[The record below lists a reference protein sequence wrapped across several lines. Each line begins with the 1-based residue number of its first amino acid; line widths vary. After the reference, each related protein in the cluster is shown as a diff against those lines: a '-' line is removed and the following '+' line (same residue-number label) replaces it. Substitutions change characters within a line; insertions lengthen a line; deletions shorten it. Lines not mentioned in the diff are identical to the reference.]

1 MNKKGTRALASATV
15 VGLVLATVATGN
27 VKAAPGDV
35 NKVQGNDRYET
46 AANVA
51 KANWKD
57 GAKDV
62 IIASGNGY
70 ADSLSASVLAK
81 KLNAPIIL
89 TTAGE
94 LNSNAKSALQTLK
107 PENVYV
113 IGGNASV
120 SQAVRDGLKK
130 DYKVTELGGK
140 TRFETNLAVANHL
153 VDKLGVKADNVMV
166 VNGQDGFS
174 DALSAAPV
182 AAAKEQVLLIV
193 GRDASTADLAANFV
207 KKHNSKVTVIGTEG
221 VVPTAVYNK
230 LGASERVNGG
240 ADRFDTNLKIMEH
253 FKLNADNI
261 YVANATDGQNGY
273 ADALVAS
280 ALAGK
285 SGAPLVLVDTKDAQ
299 GTKNAI
305 KYIQDNKTDK
315 TEVSTVGGSGVM
327 PDEIVNEIETAVN
340 PELSAAEKAVK
351 AYEDA
356 KIGTSEEIAA
366 AKALKADAVKAV
378 DNVKDAAKKSAFEAR
393 IEAKDKAIK
402 DAEAKMEVSVES
414 VEATNLHQV
423 KVVFTSPVDADSA
436 EDVTNYEIGGKKLT
450 KDKGED
456 TDAIGVLQDDDK
468 TVILTLADEQEQHD
482 EVTVKVKKGVLSEDK
497 TKNIKE
503 YEKDVVF
510 KDLDEPKVSKVSVK
524 GNNKI
529 VVEFSEAVLV
539 NKVEGKDVDAKKEDA
554 AKKLADKFELN
565 GQSIQSLGYD
575 KDHSEVKDTLI
586 YGDKAYVNKVEFYFS
601 SALDSGKNELKVL
614 DGKKGDILYDAA
626 NFIVKEAKFDINVDK
641 VTSSPKIKSVKGGT
655 DGKIYIDFDRAMD
668 TKTAEKIGNY
678 LLNNGTGTLA
688 GKAELKENDTQVKIT
703 LDNSSLIKTGSN
715 TIEITD
721 KVKDAYGNKVD
732 KDTRLSFVAEKDEE
746 KPEVVLV
753 EAIDAET
760 IRVRFNEDVKYKH
773 AINKSNYELRDS
785 DGIRIDGD
793 IKDIVAAN
801 GTEDDTDVYDIKM
814 DKSKNLTGDK
824 YTLKIKNIADTS
836 DNVMDDYETEFKG
849 EDDEAPTVKGVAQNG
864 KKVIVRFSEKM
875 DRTSLRK
882 TENYRYIDSDDNDK
896 VKELPSKTTITVA
909 SDDKTVT
916 IEFPDSYENKV
927 GGLIVKSDVKD
938 VAGNKMDADHKADGF
953 KPLDAVQVKENS
965 MKVSR
970 ADDDVEVELVF
981 DAAVDKV
988 YKENFKFGKANKE
1001 TIIADSVR
1009 INGDKVTFKFNDG
1022 ANAKAIKACGSSLV
1036 VKTDTTGSDKPAAE
1050 DKSGKEIKIE
1060 DPVQVYDNLIAPE
1073 LDADEK
1079 DGYVG
1084 NTAWKV
1090 GVEGDKATIT
1100 IAFDTQI
1107 ANLKD
1112 AYLDDFKFM
1121 ADNTG
1126 DELEVNKVEVEDG
1139 NTLKYTFDEDINKLK
1154 DVKVITVKA
1163 DKDNIDVRTE
1173 KDLAKNDQKYKP
1185 TNDDIN
1191 GWKLKTG
1198 TAIND
1203 ALKAKAETDL
1213 TKAIEEA
1220 NAKKAG
1226 VEKSADGKDIEK
1238 TGKWV
1243 TEAEMT
1249 TFETAIK
1256 SATDA
1261 KESKDATAKSLN
1273 DAKTALDKAVE
1284 EFNKAIKDGTKE
1296 AAVNDTDSTLKTF
1309 AIAGEDVLALSN
1321 IDTTGAEKNFAD
1333 FTGDKVKGI
1342 AVKANSDKAKSVV
1355 VKVNN
1360 VVVDEAD
1367 LATKV
1372 LAENDVITV
1381 VVTAEDSTKTTTYTV
1396 TVVK

>member
-305 KYIQDNKTDK
+305 KYIADNKTDK

-378 DNVKDAAKKSAFEAR
+378 DNVKDATKKSAFEAR
-393 IEAKDKAIK
+393 IAAKDKVIK

-414 VEATNLHQV
+414 VEATNLNQV
-423 KVVFTSPVDADSA
+423 KVVFTQKVDEDAA
-436 EDVTNYEIGGKKLT
+436 EDVANYEVDGKKL
-450 KDKGED
+450 GEA
-456 TDAIGVLQDDDK
+456 DAKAVLQDDGR
-468 TVILTLADEQEQHD
+468 TVILTLADIQDQHD
-482 EVTVKVKKGVLSEDK
+482 EVTFKVKKGVLSEDK
-497 TKNIKE
+497 TKNVKE

-510 KDLDEPKVSKVSVK
+510 KDLDAPKVSKVSVK

-529 VVEFSEAVLV
+529 VVEFSEAVIV
-539 NKVEGKDVDAKKEDA
+539 DNVENEKDA
-554 AKKLADKFELN
+554 AKELADKFELN

-575 KDHSEVKDTLI
+575 KDKSEAKDTLI
-586 YGDKAYVNKVEFYFS
+586 DKANKKAYVNKVEFYFS

-614 DGKKGDILYDAA
+614 DGKKGEILYDAA
-626 NFIVKEAKFDINVDK
+626 GFIIKEAKFDVNIDK
-641 VTSSPKIKSVKGGT
+641 VTSSPKVKSVKGGT

-668 TKTAEKIGNY
+668 TDTAEEIKNY
-678 LLNNGTGTLA
+678 ILNNSSNVLD
-688 GKAELKENDTQVKIT
+688 GKVELKNDDTQIKIT
-703 LDNSSLIKTGSN
+703 LNNSSLIKTGSN

-732 KDTRLSFVAEKDEE
+732 KDTRISFNSEKDEE
-746 KPEVVLV
+746 KPEVVSV

-760 IRVRFNEDVKYKH
+760 IRVRFSEDVKYSN
-773 AINKSNYELRDS
+773 AINTSNYELRDS
-785 DGIRIDGD
+785 DGIRIDGTD
-793 IKDIVAAN
+793 IDKIEAAN
-801 GTEDDTDVYDIKM
+801 GLTDDDTDVYDIKM
-814 DKSKNLTGDK
+814 KTDKKLTGDK

-836 DNVMDDYETEFKG
+836 DNVMDDCETKFNG
-849 EDDEAPTVKGVAQNG
+849 EDDEAPTVKGVSRTT
-864 KKVIVRFSEKM
+864 KKVFVRFSEKM
-875 DRTSLRK
+875 DRASLRK
-882 TENYRYIDSDDNDK
+882 TENYRFIDEEGK
-896 VKELPSKTTITVA
+896 VKELPSKATITVA

-916 IEFPDSYENKV
+916 IEFPDAYEATNKIQ
-927 GGLIVKSDVKD
+927 GFIVKSDVKD
-938 VAGNKMDADHKADGF
+938 VAGNKMEADYRVDHKDGNF
-953 KPLDAVQVKENS
+953 GTLDNISVKENS

-970 ADDDVEVELVF
+970 NGDDVEVELVF
-981 DAAVDKV
+981 DAAVDTVDKDNV
-988 YKENFKFGKANKE
+988 IFAGQRAN
-1001 TIIADSVR
+1001 SVR

-1022 ANAKAIKACGSSLV
+1022 EGADAVKKAGAGLKAEIKAGS
-1036 VKTDTTGSDKPAAE
+1036 VKGKAGEAIAE
-1050 DKSGKEIKIE
+1050 KA
-1060 DPVQVYDNLIAPE
+1060 VQVYDNLIAPE
-1073 LDADEK
+1073 LDSKEE
-1079 DGYVG
+1079 DGYVD

-1090 GVEGDKATIT
+1090 AVDGDKATIT
-1100 IAFDTQI
+1100 ISFDTGI
-1107 ANLKD
+1107 ADLGK

-1126 DELEVNKVEVEDG
+1126 DELDVTNVEVKDG
-1139 NTLKYTFDEDINKLK
+1139 NTLKYTFKEDISKLK
-1154 DVKVITVKA
+1154 DVKAITVKA

-1173 KDLAKNDQKYKP
+1173 KDGAKNDLKYKP

-1203 ALKAKAETDL
+1203 ALKAKEEVATAKDAFDKEVAKYVEGSYTADSWKTFKAVVDAETAKVKAKDATKDTVNASTQAVKDAADKLVTVAAQELAEAKEGL
-1213 TKAIEEA
+1213 TKAIAEA
-1220 NAKKAG
+1220 NTAKAAVTESTDG
-1226 VEKSADGKDIEK
+1226 SDVEKTEKWATKDQI
-1238 TGKWV
+1238 
-1243 TEAEMT
+1243 T
-1249 TFETAIK
+1249 TFSDAIK
-1256 SATDA
+1256 VATTAFNKADATVESLTDA
-1261 KESKDATAKSLN
+1261 KTTLTEAT
-1273 DAKTALDKAVE
+1273 TA
-1284 EFNKAIKDGTKE
+1284 FNKLVQNGTK
-1296 AAVNDTDSTLKTF
+1296 
-1309 AIAGEDVLALSN
+1309 
-1321 IDTTGAEKNFAD
+1321 
-1333 FTGDKVKGI
+1333 
-1342 AVKANSDKAKSVV
+1342 
-1355 VKVNN
+1355 
-1360 VVVDEAD
+1360 
-1367 LATKV
+1367 
-1372 LAENDVITV
+1372 
-1381 VVTAEDSTKTTTYTV
+1381 
-1396 TVVK
+1396 

>member
-35 NKVQGNDRYET
+35 NKVQGKDRYET

-51 KANWKD
+51 KTNWKD

-94 LNSNAKSALQTLK
+94 LNSNAKSALETLK

-120 SQAVRDGLKK
+120 SEAVRNGLKK

-193 GRDASTADLAANFV
+193 GKDASTADLAANFV
-207 KKHNSKVTVIGTEG
+207 KKHSSKVTVIGTEG
-221 VVPTAVYNK
+221 VVPAAVYNK
-230 LGASERVNGG
+230 LGATERVNGG
-240 ADRFDTNLKIMEH
+240 ADRFDTNLNIMKH
-253 FKLNADNI
+253 FKLNADTM
-261 YVANATDGQNGY
+261 YVANATGDGY

-285 SGAPLVLVDTKDAQ
+285 SGAPLVLVDTKDSAS
-299 GTKNAI
+299 TKNAI
-305 KYIQDNKTDK
+305 KYIGDNKTDK

-378 DNVKDAAKKSAFEAR
+378 DGVKDATKKAAFEAR
-393 IEAKDKAIK
+393 IATKDKAIS
-402 DAEAKMEVSVES
+402 DAEAKMEVSVQS
-414 VEATNLHQV
+414 IDATNLNQV
-423 KVVFTSPVDADSA
+423 KVVFTQKVDEDAA
-436 EDVTNYEIGGKKLT
+436 EDVANYEIDGKKL
-450 KDKGED
+450 KEA
-456 TDAIGVLQDDDK
+456 DAKAVLQDDGR
-468 TVILTLADEQEQHD
+468 TVILTLADIQDQHD

-497 TKNIKE
+497 TKNVKE

-510 KDLDEPKVSKVSVK
+510 KDLDAPKVSKVSVK

-529 VVEFSEAVLV
+529 VVEFSEAVIV
-539 NKVEGKDVDAKKEDA
+539 NNVNNEKDA
-554 AKKLADKFELN
+554 AKELADKFELN

-575 KDHSEVKDTLI
+575 KDKSEAKDTLI
-586 YGDKAYVNKVEFYFS
+586 DKVNNKAYVNKVEFYFS

-614 DGKKGDILYDAA
+614 DGKKGEILYDAA
-626 NFIVKEAKFDINVDK
+626 GFIIKEAKFDVNIDK
-641 VTSSPKIKSVKGGT
+641 VTSSPKVKSVKGGT

-668 TKTAEKIGNY
+668 TDTAEEIKNY
-678 LLNNGTGTLA
+678 ILNNSSNVLD
-688 GKAELKENDTQVKIT
+688 GKAELKKDDTQIKIT
-703 LDNSSLIKTGSN
+703 LNNSSLIKTGSN

-732 KDTRLSFVAEKDEE
+732 KDTRISFNAEKDEE
-746 KPEVVLV
+746 KPEVVSV

-760 IRVRFNEDVKYKH
+760 IRVRFSEDVKYSN
-773 AINKSNYELRDS
+773 AINTSNYELRDS
-785 DGIRIDGD
+785 DGIRIDGTD
-793 IKDIVAAN
+793 IDKIEAAN
-801 GTEDDTDVYDIKM
+801 GSTSDTDVYDIKM
-814 DKSKNLTGDK
+814 KSGKKLTGDK

-836 DNVMDDYETEFKG
+836 DNVMEDSEIKFNG
-849 EDDEAPTVKGVAQNG
+849 EDDEAPTIKGISRTD
-864 KKVIVRFSEKM
+864 KKVFVRFSEKM
-875 DRTSLRK
+875 DRASLRQ
-882 TENYRYIDSDDNDK
+882 TENYKFIDEEGK
-896 VKELPSKTTITVA
+896 VKELPSKATITVA

-916 IEFPDSYENKV
+916 IEFPDAYKEADKIK
-927 GGLIVKSDVKD
+927 GFIVKSDVKD
-938 VAGNKMDADHKADGF
+938 VAGNKMEADYRVDGNF
-953 KPLDAVQVKENS
+953 GQLDDISVKENS

-970 ADDDVEVELVF
+970 NGDDVEVELVF
-981 DAAVDKV
+981 DAAVDTVDKEKV
-988 YKENFKFGKANKE
+988 IFAGQK
-1001 TIIADSVR
+1001 ADSVR
-1009 INGDKVTFKFNDG
+1009 INGEKVTFKFNDG
-1022 ANAKAIKACGSSLV
+1022 EGADAVKKASASLKATIEAGS
-1036 VKTDTTGSDKPAAE
+1036 VK
-1050 DKSGKEIKIE
+1050 GKAGEAIAVTE
-1060 DPVQVYDNLIAPE
+1060 VPVYDNLIAPE
-1073 LDADEK
+1073 LDSKEK
-1079 DGYVG
+1079 DGYVD

-1090 GVEGDKATIT
+1090 AVDGDKATIT
-1100 IAFDTQI
+1100 ISFDTGI
-1107 ANLKD
+1107 ADLGK

-1126 DELEVNKVEVEDG
+1126 DELEVNKVEVKDG
-1139 NTLKYTFDEDINKLK
+1139 NTLKYTFNEDISKLK
-1154 DVKVITVKA
+1154 DVKAITVKA

-1173 KDLAKNDQKYKP
+1173 KDGAKNDQKYKP

-1198 TAIND
+1198 TAISD
-1203 ALKAKAETDL
+1203 ALEAKEVIVAVDSKIEALPSVGDLKLVDEGKVKEADDAYKALTAEQKALVKSDNSTKL
-1213 TKAIEEA
+1213 TNLVSKM
-1220 NAKKAG
+1220 
-1226 VEKSADGKDIEK
+1226 ADMKTPAAAPAAVAD
-1238 TGKWV
+1238 TGKITGV
-1243 TEAEMT
+1243 
-1249 TFETAIK
+1249 
-1256 SATDA
+1256 
-1261 KESKDATAKSLN
+1261 DATMEYQKVGE
-1273 DAKTALDKAVE
+1273 TTW
-1284 EFNKAIKDGTKE
+1284 TKC
-1296 AAVNDTDSTLKTF
+1296 
-1309 AIAGEDVLALSN
+1309 
-1321 IDTTGAEKNFAD
+1321 TGAEIDGLTKD
-1333 FTGDKVKGI
+1333 DKYIVRI
-1342 AVKANSDKAKSVV
+1342 AATDI
-1355 VKVNN
+1355 KVASN
-1360 VVVDEAD
+1360 A
-1367 LATKV
+1367 
-1372 LAENDVITV
+1372 
-1381 VVTAEDSTKTTTYTV
+1381 TAELTIQ
-1396 TVVK
+1396 

>member
-62 IIASGNGY
+62 IIASGEGY

-120 SQAVRDGLKK
+120 SEAVRSGLKK

-193 GRDASTADLAANFV
+193 GRDASTADAAANFV

-221 VVPTAVYNK
+221 VVPAAVYNK

-240 ADRFDTNLKIMEH
+240 ADRFETNLNIMKH
-253 FKLNADNI
+253 FKLNADTM
-261 YVANATDGQNGY
+261 YVANATGQGY

-285 SGAPLVLVDTKDAQ
+285 SGAPLVLVDTKDSQ
-299 GTKNAI
+299 STKNAI
-305 KYIQDNKTDK
+305 KYIADNKTDK

-378 DNVKDAAKKSAFEAR
+378 DNVKDATKKSAFEAR
-393 IEAKDKAIK
+393 IAAKDKVIK

-414 VEATNLHQV
+414 VEATNLNQV
-423 KVVFTSPVDADSA
+423 KVVFTQKVDEDAA
-436 EDVTNYEIGGKKLT
+436 EDVTNYEVDGKKLA
-450 KDKGED
+450 KD
-456 TDAIGVLQDDDK
+456 DAKAVLQDDGR
-468 TVILTLADEQEQHD
+468 TAILTLADVQNQYD
-482 EVTVKVKKGVLSEDK
+482 EVTIKVKKGVLSEDK
-497 TKNIKE
+497 TKNVKE

-510 KDLDEPKVSKVSVK
+510 KDLDAPQVSKVSVK

-529 VVEFSEAVLV
+529 VVEFSEAVIV
-539 NKVEGKDVDAKKEDA
+539 DGVEDEKDA
-554 AKKLADKFELN
+554 AEQLADKFELN

-575 KDHSEVKDTLI
+575 KNKSEAKDTLI
-586 YGDKAYVNKVEFYFS
+586 VKDDKRAYVNKVEFYFS

-614 DGKKGDILYDAA
+614 DGEKGEKGKKAILCDAA
-626 NFIVKEAKFDINVDK
+626 GFIVKEAKFDVNIDK
-641 VTSSPKIKSVKGGT
+641 VTSNPKVKSIKGGT

-668 TKTAEKIGNY
+668 TDTAEEIKNY
-678 LLNNGTGTLA
+678 ILNNATGTLD
-688 GKAELKENDTQVKIT
+688 GKAELKKDDTQVKIT
-703 LDNSSLIKTGSN
+703 LNNSSLIKTGSN

-732 KDTRLSFVAEKDEE
+732 KDTRISFNAEKDEE
-746 KPEVVLV
+746 KPEVVSV
-753 EAIDAET
+753 EAIDSET
-760 IRVRFNEDVKYKH
+760 IRVRFNEDVKYRH
-773 AINKSNYELRDS
+773 ATNKSNYELRDS
-785 DGIRIDGD
+785 NGIRIDETD
-793 IKDIVAAN
+793 IDKIEAAN
-801 GTEDDTDVYDIKM
+801 GLTDDDTDVYDIKM
-814 DKSKNLTGDK
+814 KTDKKLTGDK

-836 DNVMDDYETEFKG
+836 DNVMDDCETKFNG
-849 EDDEAPTVKGVAQNG
+849 EDDEAPTVLGVSRTK
-864 KKVIVRFSEKM
+864 KKVFVRFSEKM
-875 DRTSLRK
+875 DRASLRK
-882 TENYRYIDSDDNDK
+882 TENYRFIDEEKK
-896 VKELPSKTTITVA
+896 VKELPSKATITVA

-916 IEFPDSYENKV
+916 IEFPDAYEGATKIQ
-927 GGLIVKSDVKD
+927 GFIVKSDVKD
-938 VAGNKMDADHKADGF
+938 VAGNKMEADYRVDQDKDGNF
-953 KPLDAVQVKENS
+953 DTLDNISVKENS

-970 ADDDVEVELVF
+970 NGDDVEVELVF
-981 DAAVDKV
+981 DAAVDTVDKDKV
-988 YKENFKFGKANKE
+988 IFAGQKAN
-1001 TIIADSVR
+1001 SVR

-1022 ANAKAIKACGSSLV
+1022 EGADAVKKAGAHLKAEIQADSVKGKAGEAIAAK
-1036 VKTDTTGSDKPAAE
+1036 E
-1050 DKSGKEIKIE
+1050 
-1060 DPVQVYDNLIAPE
+1060 VQVYDNLIAPE
-1073 LDADEK
+1073 LNPDEK

-1084 NTAWKV
+1084 NTDKDKADSWKV
-1090 GVEGDKATIT
+1090 AVKDDKATIT
-1100 IAFDTQI
+1100 ISFDTQI
-1107 ANLKD
+1107 ADLGK
-1112 AYLDDFKFM
+1112 AYADDFKFM

-1126 DELEVNKVEVEDG
+1126 NELDLDDEIAPLVNE
-1139 NTLKYTFDEDINKLK
+1139 NTITYTFKDINELK
-1154 DVKVITVKA
+1154 GVKTITIKA
-1163 DKDNIDVRTE
+1163 DKDNVDVRTK
-1173 KDLAKNDQKYKP
+1173 KDLANNDQKYKP

-1191 GWKLKTG
+1191 GWKLKAG
-1198 TAIND
+1198 TAIDD
-1203 ALKAKAETDL
+1203 ALKAK
-1213 TKAIEEA
+1213 EEVA
-1220 NAKKAG
+1220 KAKKAFNDK
-1226 VEKSADGKDIEK
+1226 VAEYQK
-1238 TGKWV
+1238 
-1243 TEAEMT
+1243 EAY
-1249 TFETAIK
+1249 
-1256 SATDA
+1256 TDA
-1261 KESKDATAKSLN
+1261 SWA
-1273 DAKTALDKAVE
+1273 
-1284 EFNKAIKDGTKE
+1284 EFQKVVVAQTEIVNKATTVDAVTAAQDEVAKAAAKLETKE
-1296 AAVNDTDSTLKTF
+1296 AAEKQAAIGTANQKIAAIPAADDIDAGNKDDAEAKVAEAEAAVNAAKDK
-1309 AIAGEDVLALSN
+1309 
-1321 IDTTGAEKNFAD
+1321 GAQNSD
-1333 FTGDKVKGI
+1333 FTNYEKIQAAKDKI
-1342 AVKANSDKAKSVV
+1342 AT
-1355 VKVNN
+1355 
-1360 VVVDEAD
+1360 
-1367 LATKV
+1367 L
-1372 LAENDVITV
+1372 
-1381 VVTAEDSTKTTTYTV
+1381 
-1396 TVVK
+1396 

>member
-62 IIASGNGY
+62 IIASGEGY

-120 SQAVRDGLKK
+120 SEAVRSGLKK

-193 GRDASTADLAANFV
+193 GRDASTADAAANFV

-221 VVPTAVYNK
+221 VVPAAVYNK

-240 ADRFDTNLKIMEH
+240 ADRFETNLNIMKH
-253 FKLNADNI
+253 FKLNADTM
-261 YVANATDGQNGY
+261 YVANATGQGY

-285 SGAPLVLVDTKDAQ
+285 SGAPLVLVDTKDSQ
-299 GTKNAI
+299 STKNAI
-305 KYIQDNKTDK
+305 KYIADNKTDK

-351 AYEDA
+351 AYEDG
-356 KIGTSEEIAA
+356 KIGTAEEIAA
-366 AKALKADAVKAV
+366 TKALKADAVKAV

-414 VEATNLHQV
+414 VDAINLNQV
-423 KVVFTSPVDADSA
+423 KVVFTSPVDSDSA

-450 KDKGED
+450 KDKNED
-456 TDAIGVLQDDDK
+456 TDAIGVLQDDDR

-539 NKVEGKDVDAKKEDA
+539 NKVEGNDVDEKKEDA

-575 KDHSEVKDTLI
+575 KENSEVKDTLI

-614 DGKKGDILYDAA
+614 EGKKGDILYDAA

-678 LLNNGTGTLA
+678 VLNNGTGTLA

-773 AINKSNYELRDS
+773 AINESNYELRDS

-793 IKDIVAAN
+793 IKEIVAAN

-814 DKSKNLTGDK
+814 KKGKNLTGDK

-836 DNVMDDYETEFKG
+836 DNVMDDCETEFKG

-938 VAGNKMDADHKADGF
+938 VAGNKMEADHRADGF
-953 KPLDAVQVKENS
+953 KELDAVKVKENS

-988 YKENFKFGKANKE
+988 YKENFKFGKAKNE

-1050 DKSGKEIKIE
+1050 DKSGQAIKIE
-1060 DPVQVYDNLIAPE
+1060 NPVKVYDNLIAPE

-1100 IAFDTQI
+1100 ISFDTEI
-1107 ANLKD
+1107 AKLGD

-1126 DELEVNKVEVEDG
+1126 DEFEVNKVEVKDG
-1139 NTLKYTFDEDINKLK
+1139 NTLKYTFNEDISKFK
-1154 DVKVITVKA
+1154 DIKAITVKA

-1173 KDLAKNDQKYKP
+1173 KDGAKNDQKYKP

-1191 GWKLKTG
+1191 GWKLNN
-1198 TAIND
+1198 IDD
-1203 ALKAKAETDL
+1203 ALTKKAAEKAAEKVALAKIDAYADSNKNTAPTVEDY
-1213 TKAIEEA
+1213 KA
-1220 NAKKAG
+1220 AG
-1226 VEKSADGKDIEK
+1226 VEKVTAENLAKVNEAVEAKAKGEANTTEKIQDIVDKVVAADAEAQAKAAAQKGLEDKIAAAKKASEGKVEGDVQGNQVAGSK
-1238 TGKWV
+1238 
-1243 TEAEMT
+1243 
-1249 TFETAIK
+1249 AI
-1256 SATDA
+1256 
-1261 KESKDATAKSLN
+1261 
-1273 DAKTALDKAVE
+1273 LDKAIE
-1284 EFNKAIKDGTKE
+1284 KAQEVLDDKSSTTQQLEDATGTLNTAIE
-1296 AAVNDTDSTLKTF
+1296 TYNAAVV
-1309 AIAGEDVLALSN
+1309 A
-1321 IDTTGAEKNFAD
+1321 
-1333 FTGDKVKGI
+1333 
-1342 AVKANSDKAKSVV
+1342 
-1355 VKVNN
+1355 
-1360 VVVDEAD
+1360 
-1367 LATKV
+1367 
-1372 LAENDVITV
+1372 
-1381 VVTAEDSTKTTTYTV
+1381 
-1396 TVVK
+1396 

>member
-62 IIASGNGY
+62 IIASGEGY

-120 SQAVRDGLKK
+120 SEAVRSGLKK

-193 GRDASTADLAANFV
+193 GRDASTADAAANFV

-221 VVPTAVYNK
+221 VVPAAVYNK

-305 KYIQDNKTDK
+305 KYIADNKTDK

-356 KIGTSEEIAA
+356 KIGTSEEITA
-366 AKALKADAVKAV
+366 AKALKSDAVKAV
-378 DNVKDAAKKSAFEAR
+378 DNVKDATKKSAFEAR
-393 IEAKDKAIK
+393 IAAKDKAIK

-414 VEATNLHQV
+414 VEATNLNQV
-423 KVVFTSPVDADSA
+423 KVVFTSKVDEDAA

-450 KDKGED
+450 ED
-456 TDAIGVLQDDDK
+456 DAIAVLQDDGR
-468 TVILTLADEQEQHD
+468 TVVLTLADVQDQYD
-482 EVTVKVKKGVLSEDK
+482 EVTVKVKKGILSEDK
-497 TKNIKE
+497 SKNIKE
-503 YEKDVVF
+503 YEKDVTF
-510 KDLDEPKVSKVSVK
+510 KDLDAPKVSKVSVK

-529 VVEFSEAVLV
+529 VVEFSEAVI
-539 NKVEGKDVDAKKEDA
+539 VDNVQNEKEA
-554 AKKLADKFELN
+554 AKELADKFELN

-575 KDHSEVKDTLI
+575 VYNSEAKDTLI
-586 YGDKAYVNKVEFYFS
+586 VKNDKRAYVNKIEFYFS

-614 DGKKGDILYDAA
+614 DGQKVENGKNAILCDAA
-626 NFIVKEAKFDINVDK
+626 GFTVKEAKFDINIDK
-641 VTSSPKIKSVKGGT
+641 VTSSPKVKSIKGGT
-655 DGKIYIDFDRAMD
+655 DGKIYIDFDRPMD
-668 TKTAEKIGNY
+668 TDTAKNITY
-678 LLNNGTGTLA
+678 YKLNNNSLTVNDIVKDDGI
-688 GKAELKENDTQVKIT
+688 ELKNDDTQVKIT
-703 LDNSSLIKTGSN
+703 LKNSSLIKTGAN

-721 KVKDAYGNKVD
+721 KVKDSYGNKVD
-732 KDTRLSFVAEKDEE
+732 KDTRISFNAEKDEE
-746 KPEVVLV
+746 KPEVVNV
-753 EAIDAET
+753 EAIDSET
-760 IRVRFNEDVKYKH
+760 IRVKFNKDVKNSN
-773 AINKSNYELRDS
+773 ATNKSNYELRDS
-785 DGIRIDGD
+785 NGIRIDGD
-793 IKDIVAAN
+793 INKVEAAN
-801 GTEDDTDVYDIKM
+801 KSTGDTNVYDIKM
-814 DKSKNLTGDK
+814 DEKLTGDK
-824 YTLKIKNIADTS
+824 YTLKVKNIADTS

-849 EDDEAPTVKGVAQNG
+849 EDDEAPTVLGVSRNAE
-864 KKVIVRFSEKM
+864 KVFVRFSEKM
-875 DRTSLRK
+875 DRASLRK
-882 TENYRYIDSDDNDK
+882 TENYRFRDEDKK
-896 VKELPSKTTITVA
+896 VKELPSKATITVA
-909 SDDKTVT
+909 PDDKTVT
-916 IEFPDSYENKV
+916 IEFPSSYKDDTKIQ
-927 GGLIVKSDVKD
+927 GFIVKSDVKD
-938 VAGNKMDADHKADGF
+938 VAGNKMEADHDNMEGKLTIGL
-953 KPLDAVQVKENS
+953 KSNS
-965 MKVSR
+965 MKVKR
-970 ADDDVEVELVF
+970 AGDDVEVELVF
-981 DAAVDKV
+981 NAAVNDVK
-988 YKENFKFGKANKE
+988 KENIKFSGE
-1001 TIIADSVR
+1001 EADSVK
-1009 INGDKVTFKFNDG
+1009 INGDKVTFKFNDSTDK
-1022 ANAKAIKACGSSLV
+1022 AKKIKKAGTDLEV
-1036 VKTDTTGSDKPAAE
+1036 VI
-1050 DKSGKEIKIE
+1050 GK
-1060 DPVQVYDNLIAPE
+1060 DAVAPE

-1079 DGYVG
+1079 DGYAKGFEVKAE
-1084 NTAWKV
+1084 NNN
-1090 GVEGDKATIT
+1090 ATIT

-1107 ANLKD
+1107 AELGN
-1112 AYLDDFKFM
+1112 AYVDDFKFI
-1121 ADNTG
+1121 ADTG
-1126 DELEVNKVEVEDG
+1126 SELEVKD
-1139 NTLKYTFDEDINKLK
+1139 KKD
-1154 DVKVITVKA
+1154 DVKVVGNTITYTFKDIAELDGVKSITVKA
-1163 DKDNIDVRTE
+1163 DKNNIDVRTK
-1173 KDLAKNDQKYKP
+1173 KDRAGNEQRYVP

-1191 GWKLKTG
+1191 GWKLEIGDDVKKAIAEKDEAKKNLI
-1198 TAIND
+1198 TAIEN
-1203 ALKAKAETDL
+1203 ATKEAKEAVVGTEVGNYAKADVDNFNTAIAEAKKVADKEGATKAELD
-1213 TKAIEEA
+1213 KAIEDLA
-1220 NAKKAG
+1220 NAKTQFESKALKPAATEVTVEAGSVAGATAGDKKITGLTAGTKYAVTVDG
-1226 VEKSADGKDIEK
+1226 VKKGVKADGTLGDQAEAAAL
-1238 TGKWV
+1238 TG
-1243 TEAEMT
+1243 TE
-1249 TFETAIK
+1249 IIGL
-1256 SATDA
+1256 D
-1261 KESKDATAKSLN
+1261 N
-1273 DAKTALDKAVE
+1273 AKTYKVE
-1284 EFNKAIKDGTKE
+1284 IVA
-1296 AAVNDTDSTLKTF
+1296 
-1309 AIAGEDVLALSN
+1309 
-1321 IDTTGAEKNFAD
+1321 
-1333 FTGDKVKGI
+1333 
-1342 AVKANSDKAKSVV
+1342 
-1355 VKVNN
+1355 
-1360 VVVDEAD
+1360 
-1367 LATKV
+1367 
-1372 LAENDVITV
+1372 
-1381 VVTAEDSTKTTTYTV
+1381 
-1396 TVVK
+1396 

>member
-62 IIASGNGY
+62 IIASGEGY

-120 SQAVRDGLKK
+120 SEAVRSGLKK

-193 GRDASTADLAANFV
+193 GRDASTADAAANFV

-221 VVPTAVYNK
+221 VVPKAVYDK

-240 ADRFDTNLKIMEH
+240 ADRFATNLNIMKH
-253 FKLNADNI
+253 FKLNADTM
-261 YVANATDGQNGY
+261 YVANATGQGY

-280 ALAGK
+280 ALAGR
-285 SGAPLVLVDTKDAQ
+285 SGAPLVLVDTKDSES
-299 GTKNAI
+299 TKNAI
-305 KYIQDNKTDK
+305 KYIADNKTDK

-327 PDEIVNEIETAVN
+327 PDEIVNEIEYAVN
-340 PELSAAEKAVK
+340 PVLSAAEKAVK

-366 AKALKADAVKAV
+366 AKTLRADAVKAV

-414 VEATNLHQV
+414 VEAINLNQV
-423 KVVFTSPVDADSA
+423 KVVFTSPVDSDSA

-450 KDKGED
+450 KDKDED
-456 TDAIGVLQDDDK
+456 TDAIGVLQDDDR

-539 NKVEGKDVDAKKEDA
+539 NKVEGNDVDEKKEDA

-575 KDHSEVKDTLI
+575 KDNSEVKDTLI

-614 DGKKGDILYDAA
+614 EGKKGDILYDAG

-678 LLNNGTGTLA
+678 VLNNGTGTLA

-773 AINKSNYELRDS
+773 AINESNYELRDS

-793 IKDIVAAN
+793 IKEIVAAN

-814 DKSKNLTGDK
+814 GKGKNLTGDK

-916 IEFPDSYENKV
+916 IEFPDSYEDKV

-1022 ANAKAIKACGSSLV
+1022 ANAKAIKACGFSLV

-1367 LATKV
+1367 LTTKV

>member
-305 KYIQDNKTDK
+305 KYIADNKTDK

-366 AKALKADAVKAV
+366 AKALKVDAVKAV
-378 DNVKDAAKKSAFEAR
+378 DNVKDATKKSAFEAR
-393 IEAKDKAIK
+393 IAAKDKVIK

-414 VEATNLHQV
+414 VEATNLNQV
-423 KVVFTSPVDADSA
+423 KVTFTSKVDEDAA
-436 EDVTNYEIGGKKLT
+436 EDVANYEVDGKKL
-450 KDKGED
+450 GEA
-456 TDAIGVLQDDDK
+456 DAKAVLQDDGR
-468 TVILTLADEQEQHD
+468 TVILTLADIQDQHD
-482 EVTVKVKKGVLSEDK
+482 EVTFKVKKGVLSEDK
-497 TKNIKE
+497 TKNVKE

-510 KDLDEPKVSKVSVK
+510 KDLDAPKVSKVSVK

-529 VVEFSEAVLV
+529 VVEFSEAVIV
-539 NKVEGKDVDAKKEDA
+539 DNVENEKDA
-554 AKKLADKFELN
+554 AKELADKFELN

-575 KDHSEVKDTLI
+575 KDKSEAKDTLI
-586 YGDKAYVNKVEFYFS
+586 DKANKKAYVNKVEFYFS

-614 DGKKGDILYDAA
+614 DGKKGEILYDAA
-626 NFIVKEAKFDINVDK
+626 GFIIKEAKFDVNIDK
-641 VTSSPKIKSVKGGT
+641 VTSSPKVKSVKGGT

-668 TKTAEKIGNY
+668 TDTAEEIKNY
-678 LLNNGTGTLA
+678 ILNNSSNVLD
-688 GKAELKENDTQVKIT
+688 GKVELKNDDTQIKIT
-703 LDNSSLIKTGSN
+703 LNNSSLIKTGSN

-732 KDTRLSFVAEKDEE
+732 KDTRISFNSEKDEE
-746 KPEVVLV
+746 KPEVVSV

-760 IRVRFNEDVKYKH
+760 IRVRFSEDVKYSN
-773 AINKSNYELRDS
+773 AINTSNYELRDS
-785 DGIRIDGD
+785 DGIRIDGTD
-793 IKDIVAAN
+793 IDKIEAAN
-801 GTEDDTDVYDIKM
+801 GSTSDTDVYDIKM
-814 DKSKNLTGDK
+814 KSGKKLTGDK

-836 DNVMDDYETEFKG
+836 DNVMEDSETKFNG
-849 EDDEAPTVKGVAQNG
+849 EDDEAPTVKGVSRTT
-864 KKVIVRFSEKM
+864 KKVFVRFSEKM
-875 DRTSLRK
+875 DRASLRK
-882 TENYRYIDSDDNDK
+882 TENYRFIDEEGK
-896 VKELPSKTTITVA
+896 VKELPSKATITVA

-916 IEFPDSYENKV
+916 IEFPDAYEATNKIQ
-927 GGLIVKSDVKD
+927 GFIVKSDVKD
-938 VAGNKMDADHKADGF
+938 VAGNKMEADYRVDHKDGNF
-953 KPLDAVQVKENS
+953 GTLDNISVKENS

-970 ADDDVEVELVF
+970 NGDDVEVELVF
-981 DAAVDKV
+981 DAAVDTVDKDNV
-988 YKENFKFGKANKE
+988 IFAGQKAN
-1001 TIIADSVR
+1001 SVR

-1022 ANAKAIKACGSSLV
+1022 EGADAVKKAGAGLKAEIKAGS
-1036 VKTDTTGSDKPAAE
+1036 VKGKAGEAIAE
-1050 DKSGKEIKIE
+1050 KA
-1060 DPVQVYDNLIAPE
+1060 VQVYDNLIAPE
-1073 LDADEK
+1073 LDSKEE
-1079 DGYVG
+1079 DGYVD

-1090 GVEGDKATIT
+1090 AVDGDKATIT
-1100 IAFDTQI
+1100 ISFDTGI
-1107 ANLKD
+1107 ADLGK

-1126 DELEVNKVEVEDG
+1126 DELDVTNVEVKDG
-1139 NTLKYTFDEDINKLK
+1139 NTLKYTFKEDISKLK
-1154 DVKVITVKA
+1154 DVKAITVKA

-1173 KDLAKNDQKYKP
+1173 KDGAKNDQKYKP

-1191 GWKLKTG
+1191 GWKLKAG

-1203 ALKAKAETDL
+1203 ALKAKEEVATAKDAFDKEVAKYVEGSYTADSWKTFKAVVDAETAKVKAKDATKDTVNASTQAVKDAADKLVTVAAQELAEAKEGL
-1213 TKAIEEA
+1213 TKAIAEA
-1220 NAKKAG
+1220 NTAKAAVTESTDG
-1226 VEKSADGKDIEK
+1226 SDVEKTEKWATKDQI
-1238 TGKWV
+1238 
-1243 TEAEMT
+1243 T
-1249 TFETAIK
+1249 TFSDAIK
-1256 SATDA
+1256 VATTAFNKADATVESLTDA
-1261 KESKDATAKSLN
+1261 KTTLTEAT
-1273 DAKTALDKAVE
+1273 TA
-1284 EFNKAIKDGTKE
+1284 FNKLVQNGTK
-1296 AAVNDTDSTLKTF
+1296 
-1309 AIAGEDVLALSN
+1309 
-1321 IDTTGAEKNFAD
+1321 
-1333 FTGDKVKGI
+1333 
-1342 AVKANSDKAKSVV
+1342 
-1355 VKVNN
+1355 
-1360 VVVDEAD
+1360 
-1367 LATKV
+1367 
-1372 LAENDVITV
+1372 
-1381 VVTAEDSTKTTTYTV
+1381 
-1396 TVVK
+1396 

>member
-193 GRDASTADLAANFV
+193 GRDASTADAAANFV

-240 ADRFDTNLKIMEH
+240 ADRFDTNIKIMEH

-305 KYIQDNKTDK
+305 KYIADNKTDK

-356 KIGTSEEIAA
+356 KIGTSDEIAA

-378 DNVKDAAKKSAFEAR
+378 DNVKDATKKSAFEAR
-393 IEAKDKAIK
+393 IAAKDKAIK

-414 VEATNLHQV
+414 VEATNLNQV
-423 KVVFTSPVDADSA
+423 KVVFTQKVDEDAA
-436 EDVTNYEIGGKKLT
+436 EDVTNYEVDGKKLA
-450 KDKGED
+450 KD
-456 TDAIGVLQDDDK
+456 DAKAVLQDDGR
-468 TVILTLADEQEQHD
+468 TAILTLADVQNQYD
-482 EVTVKVKKGVLSEDK
+482 EVTIKVKKGVLSEDK
-497 TKNIKE
+497 TKNVKE

-510 KDLDEPKVSKVSVK
+510 KDLDAPQVSKVSVK

-529 VVEFSEAVLV
+529 VVEFSEAVIV
-539 NKVEGKDVDAKKEDA
+539 DGVEDEKDA
-554 AKKLADKFELN
+554 AEQLADKFELN

-575 KDHSEVKDTLI
+575 KNKSEAKDTLI
-586 YGDKAYVNKVEFYFS
+586 VKDDKRAYVNKVEFYFS

-614 DGKKGDILYDAA
+614 DGEKGEKGKKAILCDAA
-626 NFIVKEAKFDINVDK
+626 GFIVKEAKFDVNIDK
-641 VTSSPKIKSVKGGT
+641 VTSNPKVKSIKGGT

-668 TKTAEKIGNY
+668 TDTAEEIKNY
-678 LLNNGTGTLA
+678 ILNNATGTLD
-688 GKAELKENDTQVKIT
+688 GKAELKKDDTQVKIT
-703 LDNSSLIKTGSN
+703 LNNSSLIKTGSN

-732 KDTRLSFVAEKDEE
+732 KDTRISFNAEKDEE
-746 KPEVVLV
+746 KPEVVSV
-753 EAIDAET
+753 EAIDSET
-760 IRVRFNEDVKYKH
+760 IRVRFNEDVKYRH
-773 AINKSNYELRDS
+773 ATNKSNYELRDS
-785 DGIRIDGD
+785 NGIRIDETD
-793 IKDIVAAN
+793 IDKIEAAN
-801 GTEDDTDVYDIKM
+801 GLTDDDTDVYDIKM
-814 DKSKNLTGDK
+814 KTDKKLTGDK

-836 DNVMDDYETEFKG
+836 DNVMDDCETKFNG
-849 EDDEAPTVKGVAQNG
+849 EDDEAPTVLGVSRTK
-864 KKVIVRFSEKM
+864 KKVFVRFSEKM
-875 DRTSLRK
+875 DRASLRK
-882 TENYRYIDSDDNDK
+882 TENYRFIDEEKK
-896 VKELPSKTTITVA
+896 VKELPSKATITVA

-916 IEFPDSYENKV
+916 IEFPDAYEGATKIQ
-927 GGLIVKSDVKD
+927 GFIVKSDVKD
-938 VAGNKMDADHKADGF
+938 VAGNKMEADYRVDQDKDGNF
-953 KPLDAVQVKENS
+953 DTLDNISVKENS

-970 ADDDVEVELVF
+970 NGDDVEVELVF
-981 DAAVDKV
+981 DAAVDTVDKDKV
-988 YKENFKFGKANKE
+988 IFAGQKAN
-1001 TIIADSVR
+1001 SVR

-1022 ANAKAIKACGSSLV
+1022 EGADAVKKAGAHLKAEIQADSVKGKAGEAIAAK
-1036 VKTDTTGSDKPAAE
+1036 E
-1050 DKSGKEIKIE
+1050 
-1060 DPVQVYDNLIAPE
+1060 VQVYDNLIAPE

-1090 GVEGDKATIT
+1090 GVEKVGAEGDKATIT
-1100 IAFDTQI
+1100 ISFDTEI
-1107 ANLKD
+1107 AKLGD

-1126 DELEVNKVEVEDG
+1126 DELEVNKVEVKDG
-1139 NTLKYTFDEDINKLK
+1139 NTLKYTFDKDINELK

-1203 ALKAKAETDL
+1203 ALKGKAETDL

-1220 NAKKAG
+1220 NTKKAG

-1238 TGKWV
+1238 TKKWV

-1296 AAVNDTDSTLKTF
+1296 APAKDTDSKLKTF
-1309 AIAGEDVLALSN
+1309 TIAGEDVLALSN

-1342 AVKANSDKAKSVV
+1342 AVEANSNKAKSIV
-1355 VKVNN
+1355 VKVNGTE
-1360 VVVDEAD
+1360 VKSDE
-1367 LATKV
+1367 LAEKV
-1372 LAENDVITV
+1372 LGENDVITV

>member
-62 IIASGNGY
+62 IIASGEGY

-120 SQAVRDGLKK
+120 SEAVRSGLKK

-193 GRDASTADLAANFV
+193 GRDASTADAAANFV

-221 VVPTAVYNK
+221 VVPAAVYNK

-240 ADRFDTNLKIMEH
+240 ADRFETNLNIMKH
-253 FKLNADNI
+253 FKLNADTM
-261 YVANATDGQNGY
+261 YVANATGQGY

-285 SGAPLVLVDTKDAQ
+285 SGAPLVLVDTKDSES
-299 GTKNAI
+299 TKNAI
-305 KYIQDNKTDK
+305 KYIADNKTDK

-351 AYEDA
+351 AYEDG
-356 KIGTSEEIAA
+356 KIGTAEEIAA
-366 AKALKADAVKAV
+366 TKALKADAVKAV

-414 VEATNLHQV
+414 VDAINLNQV
-423 KVVFTSPVDADSA
+423 KVVFTSPVDSDSA

-450 KDKGED
+450 KDKDED
-456 TDAIGVLQDDDK
+456 TDAIGVLQDDDR

-539 NKVEGKDVDAKKEDA
+539 NKVEGNDVDEKKEDA

-575 KDHSEVKDTLI
+575 KDNSEVKDTLI

-614 DGKKGDILYDAA
+614 EGKKGDILYDAA

-678 LLNNGTGTLA
+678 VLNNGTGTLA

-773 AINKSNYELRDS
+773 AINESNYELRDS

-793 IKDIVAAN
+793 IKEIVAAN

-814 DKSKNLTGDK
+814 KKGKNLTGDK

-916 IEFPDSYENKV
+916 IEFPDSYEDKV

-938 VAGNKMDADHKADGF
+938 VAGNKMEADHRADGF
-953 KPLDAVQVKENS
+953 KELDAVKVKENS

-988 YKENFKFGKANKE
+988 YKENFKFGKANNE

-1050 DKSGKEIKIE
+1050 DKSGQAIKIE
-1060 DPVQVYDNLIAPE
+1060 NPVKVYDNLIAPE

-1100 IAFDTQI
+1100 ISFDTEI
-1107 ANLKD
+1107 AKLGD

-1126 DELEVNKVEVEDG
+1126 DEFEVNKVEVKNG
-1139 NTLKYTFDEDINKLK
+1139 NTLEYTFDEDISKFK
-1154 DVKVITVKA
+1154 DIKAITVKA

-1173 KDLAKNDQKYKP
+1173 KDGAKNDQKYKP

-1191 GWKLKTG
+1191 GWKLNN
-1198 TAIND
+1198 IDD
-1203 ALKAKAETDL
+1203 ALTKKAAEKAAEKVALAKIDAYADSNKNTAPTVEDY
-1213 TKAIEEA
+1213 KA
-1220 NAKKAG
+1220 AG
-1226 VEKSADGKDIEK
+1226 VEKVTAGNLAKVNEAVEAKAKGEANTTEKIQAIVDKVVAAEDEAQAKAAALQGLKDKIAEVATVEAGKNEGTASGDQVVGSK
-1238 TGKWV
+1238 
-1243 TEAEMT
+1243 EALENAKKEAQKVLDNESST
-1249 TFETAIK
+1249 TQQL
-1256 SATDA
+1256 
-1261 KESKDATAKSLN
+1261 KDATDTLN
-1273 DAKTALDKAVE
+1273 TAIE
-1284 EFNKAIKDGTKE
+1284 TYN
-1296 AAVNDTDSTLKTF
+1296 AAVV
-1309 AIAGEDVLALSN
+1309 A
-1321 IDTTGAEKNFAD
+1321 
-1333 FTGDKVKGI
+1333 
-1342 AVKANSDKAKSVV
+1342 
-1355 VKVNN
+1355 
-1360 VVVDEAD
+1360 
-1367 LATKV
+1367 
-1372 LAENDVITV
+1372 
-1381 VVTAEDSTKTTTYTV
+1381 
-1396 TVVK
+1396 

>member
-193 GRDASTADLAANFV
+193 GRDASTADAAANFV

-305 KYIQDNKTDK
+305 KYIADNKTDK

-356 KIGTSEEIAA
+356 KIGTSDEIAA

-378 DNVKDAAKKSAFEAR
+378 DNVKDATKKSAFEAR
-393 IEAKDKAIK
+393 IVAKDKAIK

-414 VEATNLHQV
+414 VEATNLNQV
-423 KVVFTSPVDADSA
+423 KVVFTSPVDSDSA
-436 EDVTNYEIGGKKLT
+436 EDVTNYEIGGKKLAE
-450 KDKGED
+450 K
-456 TDAIGVLQDDDK
+456 DAIAVLQDDDR
-468 TVILTLADEQEQHD
+468 TVMLTLAEPENQYDEE
-482 EVTVKVKKGVLSEDK
+482 TVKVKKGVLSEDK
-497 TKNIKE
+497 TKNVKE

-510 KDLDEPKVSKVSVK
+510 KDLDAPKVSKVSVK

-529 VVEFSEAVLV
+529 VVEFSEAVIV
-539 NKVEGKDVDAKKEDA
+539 DNVEDEKEA
-554 AKKLADKFELN
+554 AKELADKFELN

-575 KDHSEVKDTLI
+575 ENNSEAKDTLI
-586 YGDKAYVNKVEFYFS
+586 VKNDKKAYVNKVEFYFS

-614 DGKKGDILYDAA
+614 DGQKGENGKRAILCDAA
-626 NFIVKEAKFDINVDK
+626 GFIVKEAKFDINIDK
-641 VTSSPKIKSVKGGT
+641 VTSSPKVKSVKGGT
-655 DGKIYIDFDRAMD
+655 DGKIYINFDRAMD
-668 TKTAEKIGNY
+668 TKTAKDIKNY
-678 LLNNGTGTLA
+678 KLNNTDTALTEKDIVEDDGI
-688 GKAELKENDTQVKIT
+688 ELKENDTQVKIT
-703 LDNSSLIKTGSN
+703 LKNSSLIKTGAN

-721 KVKDAYGNKVD
+721 KVKDSYGNKVD
-732 KDTRLSFVAEKDEE
+732 KDTRISFNAEKDEE
-746 KPEVVLV
+746 KPEVVSV

-760 IRVRFNEDVKYKH
+760 IRVRFNEDVKNSN
-773 AINKSNYELRDS
+773 ARNKSNYELRDS
-785 DGIRIDGD
+785 DGIRIDKTY
-793 IKDIVAAN
+793 IEKVEATN
-801 GTEDDTDVYDIKM
+801 GSKDDTDVYDIKM
-814 DKSKNLTGDK
+814 YPDKKLTGDK
-824 YTLKIKNIADTS
+824 YTLKVKNIADTS

-849 EDDEAPTVKGVAQNG
+849 EDDEAPTVLGVSRSEE
-864 KKVIVRFSEKM
+864 KVFVRFSEKM
-875 DRTSLRK
+875 DRASLRK
-882 TENYRYIDSDDNDK
+882 TENYRFRDEDNK
-896 VKELPSKTTITVA
+896 VKELPSKATITVA
-909 SDDKTVT
+909 PDDKTVT
-916 IEFPDSYENKV
+916 IEFPSSYKGDNKIK
-927 GGLIVKSDVKD
+927 GFIVKSDVKD
-938 VAGNKMDADHKADGF
+938 VAGNKMEADHDDMKGT
-953 KPLDAVQVKENS
+953 LTIGLKENS
-965 MKVSR
+965 MKVERDS
-970 ADDDVEVELVF
+970 DDVKVELVF
-981 DAAVDKV
+981 NAAVDDVK
-988 YKENFKFGKANKE
+988 KEKITFAGQE
-1001 TIIADSVR
+1001 ADTVK
-1009 INGDKVTFKFNDG
+1009 INGDKVTFKFNDEVVNG
-1022 ANAKAIKACGSSLV
+1022 INKA
-1036 VKTDTTGSDKPAAE
+1036 
-1050 DKSGKEIKIE
+1050 KEIKKAGTDLKAVIGKDAVIGKADE
-1060 DPVQVYDNLIAPE
+1060 KINETTEQVYDNLIAPE

-1079 DGYVG
+1079 DGYAQGFKITVD
-1084 NTAWKV
+1084 
-1090 GVEGDKATIT
+1090 DKNNATIT
-1100 IAFDTQI
+1100 IAFDTKI
-1107 ANLKD
+1107 ADFGK

-1121 ADNTG
+1121 VDNSG
-1126 DELEVNKVEVEDG
+1126 DELKAKSVKLGEDNS
-1139 NTLKYTFDEDINKLK
+1139 NTLEYTFENADQLK
-1154 DVKVITVKA
+1154 DVEYITIKA
-1163 DKDNIDVRTE
+1163 DEKNIDVRTE
-1173 KDLAKNDQKYKP
+1173 KDRADNDLKYKP

-1191 GWKLKTG
+1191 GWKLKIG
-1198 TAIND
+1198 D
-1203 ALKAKAETDL
+1203 DVKKALKKAEAD
-1213 TKAIEEA
+1213 KAA
-1220 NAKKAG
+1220 
-1226 VEKSADGKDIEK
+1226 
-1238 TGKWV
+1238 
-1243 TEAEMT
+1243 EAEAAKIT
-1249 TFETAIK
+1249 ALTVEGNKVKLPTVAGYDVAIK
-1256 SATDA
+1256 SSTD
-1261 KESKDATAKSLN
+1261 E
-1273 DAKTALDKAVE
+1273 AVI
-1284 EFNKAIKDGTKE
+1284 AKDGTITPAADDKEVGLVLTLTKTGDDTVKADTKSITVKVAKKVLTPQEVVEAE
-1296 AAVNDTDSTLKTF
+1296 AAKITALTVEGNKVKLPTVAGYDVAIKSSTDEAVIAKDGTITPATDDKEVGLVLTLTK
-1309 AIAGEDVLALSN
+1309 
-1321 IDTTGAEKNFAD
+1321 
-1333 FTGDKVKGI
+1333 TGDDTI
-1342 AVKANSDKAKSVV
+1342 KADTKSII
-1355 VKVNN
+1355 VKVAKN
-1360 VVVDEAD
+1360 
-1367 LATKV
+1367 
-1372 LAENDVITV
+1372 
-1381 VVTAEDSTKTTTYTV
+1381 
-1396 TVVK
+1396 

>member
-305 KYIQDNKTDK
+305 KYIADNKTDK

-356 KIGTSEEIAA
+356 KIGTSDEIAA

-378 DNVKDAAKKSAFEAR
+378 DNVKDATKKSAFEAR
-393 IEAKDKAIK
+393 IAAKDKAIS
-402 DAEAKMEVSVES
+402 DAEAKMEVSVQS
-414 VEATNLHQV
+414 IDAVNLNQV
-423 KVVFTSPVDADSA
+423 KVVFTQKVDSDAA
-436 EDVTNYEIGGKKLT
+436 EDVANYEIGGKKLT
-450 KDKGED
+450 ED
-456 TDAIGVLQDDDK
+456 NAKAVLQDDDR
-468 TVILTLADEQEQHD
+468 TVILTLADAQDQHD
-482 EVTVKVKKGVLSEDK
+482 EVTVKVKKGILSEDK

-503 YEKDVVF
+503 YEKDVEF
-510 KDLDEPKVSKVSVK
+510 KDVDAPQVSKVSVR
-524 GNNKI
+524 GNNKLVI
-529 VVEFSEAVLV
+529 EFSEAILV
-539 NKVEGKDVDAKKEDA
+539 KDASNEKVA
-554 AKKLADKFELN
+554 AQKLADKFEIN
-565 GQSIQSLGYD
+565 GQSINGMGLNDDS
-575 KDHSEVKDTLI
+575 KVKDSLI
-586 YGDKAYVNKVEFYFS
+586 SGNNAYVNKVEFYFD

-614 DGKKGDILYDAA
+614 EGIKDDILCDVAG
-626 NFIVKEAKFDINVDK
+626 FIVKEAKFDFNVDK
-641 VTSSPKIKSVKGGT
+641 VDSKPEVKSVKGGT

-668 TKTAEKIGNY
+668 TETALDKSNY
-678 LLNNGTGTLA
+678 ELNNKSLPDDA
-688 GKAELKENDTQVKIT
+688 VVELKKDDTQVKISNVS
-703 LDNSSLIKTGSN
+703 DKIKTGSN
-715 TIEITD
+715 TIEIKD
-721 KVKDAYGNKVD
+721 KVEDAYGNKVD
-732 KDTRLSFVAEKDEE
+732 DNTRISFKAEKDEE
-746 KPEVVLV
+746 KPRVINIES
-753 EAIDAET
+753 IDAET
-760 IRVRFNEDVKYKH
+760 IRVRFSEDVKYSN
-773 AINKSNYELRDS
+773 ATNKSNYELKDS
-785 DGIRIDGD
+785 NGIDITNSD
-793 IKDIVAAN
+793 IKEVVAAN
-801 GTEDDTDVYDIKM
+801 GTKDDTNVYDIKM
-814 DKSKNLTGDK
+814 NKKLTGSK
-824 YTLKIKNIADTS
+824 YTLKVKNIADTS
-836 DNVMDDYETEFKG
+836 DNVMDDYENTFKG
-849 EDDEAPTVKGVAQNG
+849 EDDEAPTVIGVSQMKNDE
-864 KKVIVRFSEKM
+864 KNKVVVRFSERM
-875 DRTSLRK
+875 DRSSVRNSS
-882 TENYRYIDSDDNDK
+882 NYRFIDKSDSNKIKD
-896 VKELPSKTTITVA
+896 LPSKTTVTVA

-916 IEFPDSYENKV
+916 IEFPDSYKEKI
-927 GGLIVKSDVKD
+927 GGIIVKSDVKD
-938 VAGNKMDADHKADGF
+938 LAGNKMEADYTNKDLNSDLEVSYVDKSFKAKRSGD
-953 KPLDAVQVKENS
+953 N
-965 MKVSR
+965 
-970 ADDDVEVELVF
+970 VEVELQF
-981 DAAVDKV
+981 DAALDKV
-988 YKENFKFGKANKE
+988 DVNKFTFGDKK
-1001 TIIADSVR
+1001 TTPDSR
-1009 INGDKVTFKFNDG
+1009 TINGDRVTFKFNDKEKGGENKAEEIKKLG
-1022 ANAKAIKACGSSLV
+1022 ANLTVSFTA
-1036 VKTDTTGSDKPAAE
+1036 DAAT
-1050 DKSGKEIKIE
+1050 DKSGQNIKPENNIK
-1060 DPVQVYDNLIAPE
+1060 VYDYFIAPE
-1073 LDADEK
+1073 LDPKEK
-1079 DGYVG
+1079 DDYVD
-1084 NTAWKV
+1084 NKDWKV
-1090 GVEGDKATIT
+1090 EVNGDEATIT
-1100 IAFDTQI
+1100 ISFDTEI
-1107 ANLKD
+1107 ANLGK
-1112 AYLDDFKFM
+1112 AYIDDFKFM

-1126 DELEVNKVEVEDG
+1126 DELKVNNVEAKDG
-1139 NTLKYTFDEDINKLK
+1139 SNTLKYTFEDINKLK
-1154 DVKVITVKA
+1154 DAKSITVKA
-1163 DKDNIDVRTE
+1163 DKDNIDVRTN
-1173 KDLAKNDQKYKP
+1173 KDGANNDQRYKP

-1191 GWKLKTG
+1191 GWKLQIGDDVKKAIAEKDEAKKNLITAIENATKEAKEAVVG
-1198 TAIND
+1198 TAVGNYAQND
-1203 ALKAKAETDL
+1203 VDSFKAEIAKAQT
-1213 TKAIEEA
+1213 I
-1220 NAKKAG
+1220 
-1226 VEKSADGKDIEK
+1226 ADK
-1238 TGKWV
+1238 
-1243 TEAEMT
+1243 
-1249 TFETAIK
+1249 
-1256 SATDA
+1256 
-1261 KESKDATAKSLN
+1261 KDATKAE
-1273 DAKTALDKAVE
+1273 LDKAAQDLASAKT
-1284 EFNKAIKDGTKE
+1284 EFEGK
-1296 AAVNDTDSTLKTF
+1296 
-1309 AIAGEDVLALSN
+1309 
-1321 IDTTGAEKNFAD
+1321 
-1333 FTGDKVKGI
+1333 
-1342 AVKANSDKAKSVV
+1342 AVKAAATLDSIAIKTQ
-1355 VKVNN
+1355 
-1360 VVVDEAD
+1360 
-1367 LATKV
+1367 ATKLTYKV
-1372 LAENDVITV
+1372 GEKLDITGLVVEGTYSDGSKKPITIEASNVTGFDSSAVAAGQTLTITV
-1381 VVTAEDSTKTTTYTV
+1381 DGKTTTYNV
-1396 TVVK
+1396 DIEA